1 MRHRRGWGGRGRRP
15 KPIMLGHTPEPTVF
29 TPSKP
34 SPAQAWSKP
43 PIELN
48 YSELEALRLVDGEG
62 LDQEQTGEKM
72 GVSRGT
78 VWRLVTEGRKKVAT
92 ALTKLQ
98 PILITPK
105 VSDKNDVVRKT
116 KKSS

>member
-1 MRHRRGWGGRGRRP
+1 
-15 KPIMLGHTPEPTVF
+15 MLGHTPVPTVF

-34 SPAQAWSKP
+34 DPAQIWSKP

-78 VWRLVTEGRKKVAT
+78 VWRLVTEGRRKVAT
-92 ALTKLQ
+92 ALTELK

-105 VSDKNDVVRKT
+105 ASDQKDAVKQ
-116 KKSS
+116 SS

>member
-15 KPIMLGHTPEPTVF
+15 KPITLGYTPIPTIF
-29 TPSKP
+29 TPIKP
-34 SPAQAWSKP
+34 DQAPAWVKP

-78 VWRLVTEGRKKVAT
+78 VWRLVTEGRRKVAT
-92 ALTKLQ
+92 ALAELH

-105 VSDKNDVVRKT
+105 VSDKKEVMKET
-116 KKSS
+116 KKLS

>member
-15 KPIMLGHTPEPTVF
+15 KPIMLGHTPVPTIF

-34 SPAQAWSKP
+34 GPAQALSKP
-43 PIELN
+43 PVELN

-62 LDQEQTGEKM
+62 LDQEQTGKKM

-78 VWRLVTEGRKKVAT
+78 VWRLVTEGRRKVAT
-92 ALTKLQ
+92 ALTELK

-105 VSDKNDVVRKT
+105 VSDQNDAA